1 LLARNHRGPVVFYQ
15 IDAGPLVGGEMLA
28 DESSLVER
36 AKTDPE
42 AFGILYE
49 RYVNKVYSY
58 IYYRVGNHHDA
69 EDLTA
74 RTFHRALDHIDHYV
88 QRGAPFSAW
97 LYRIAHNLVA
107 NWHRDHSRRKVV
119 SLEDVNLSPPLREGP
134 QHLAEQREE
143 ENELLA
149 AVRRLPA
156 DRQQLL
162 ILKFVEEMSN
172 TQIGTVMGRSEG
184 AIKSLYHRTLLS
196 LREMLEA
203 TDAS

>member
-1 LLARNHRGPVVFYQ
+1 VFYQ

-172 TQIGTVMGRSEG
+172 TQIGIVMGRSEG